1 MAKVL
6 KFLRNFAYAVAGFG
20 LLIIAIGTAQAAGAL
35 AVGTCGAYGYGFD
48 YRHEGDARLAAMKKC
63 TGKECRIV
71 GTVHKACAAMAV
83 DAKNPCGSFGWAI
96 NSHLGQ
102 AENISMRRCFEYGG
116 RDCVVRA
123 WACDEKG

>member
-1 MAKVL
+1 M
-6 KFLRNFAYAVAGFG
+6 FAIWRRVALAGASAG
-20 LLIIAIGTAQAAGAL
+20 LLVAAIGAAQAAGAL

-48 YRHEGDARLAAMKKC
+48 YHRLDDARAAALSKC
-63 TGKECRIV
+63 TGGHCKIV
-71 GTVHKACAAMAV
+71 GTVRRGCAAMAV

-96 NSHLGQ
+96 NSHLGK
-102 AENISMRRCFEYGG
+102 AENISMRRCVEFGG